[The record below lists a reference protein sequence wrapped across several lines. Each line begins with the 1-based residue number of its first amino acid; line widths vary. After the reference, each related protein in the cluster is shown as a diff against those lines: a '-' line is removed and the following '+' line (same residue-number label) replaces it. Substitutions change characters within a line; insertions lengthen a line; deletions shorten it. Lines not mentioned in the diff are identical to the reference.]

1 MNFKRSG
8 TRKWNLPPPSYAESS
23 LPAAL
28 SRVNALLMYHWHHA
42 DQSNLKQDHSW
53 KQDHTVINDQILIK
67 VNKLSDS
74 EESPTPEGVHQDGTE
89 VSSVTMIE
97 RKGVQVG
104 APRVA
109 RTHSITRTAHALCSQ
124 SRRVLCL
131 APATPTYGFQL
142 ATTTH
147 STTPTHAPTPTK
159 PVPCRPYTAL
169 HVFRPCST
177 AERAGSGAWTRR
189 RATMTGSA
197 QMAYRSCR
205 QRASAGATASPTSPS
220 CSRGRASSSSIARS
234 VRAPA
239 ACRDAP
245 PPLPPL

>member
-53 KQDHTVINDQILIK
+53 KQDQTVINDQILIK

-104 APRVA
+104 APRVT
-109 RTHSITRTAHALCSQ
+109 RTHSHGPLTRCAAG
-124 SRRVLCL
+124 L
-131 APATPTYGFQL
+131 AACCASHQPHPRMASNLQPLHTPPHPPTPPLPRNPFL
-142 ATTTH
+142 A
-147 STTPTHAPTPTK
+147 APTP
-159 PVPCRPYTAL
+159 RSM
-169 HVFRPCST
+169 CS
-177 AERAGSGAWTRR
+177 
-189 RATMTGSA
+189 
-197 QMAYRSCR
+197 
-205 QRASAGATASPTSPS
+205 
-220 CSRGRASSSSIARS
+220 
-234 VRAPA
+234 APA
-239 ACRDAP
+239 ARRREPVLELGRAAGQ
-245 PPLPPL
+245 L